1 VEATPLAPTLKPL
14 GVGDVL
20 DRTFNLY
27 KQRPL
32 LFIALSAIWYLLLVI
47 VFVVLAIAVFAGAI
61 ASFVRESPTDIDPAT
76 LAGAISGFIA
86 FLIVGILVAILLFSA
101 QSASLIRAG
110 ALRYLGKEANV
121 GEAFGSGVRA
131 SPRVFLAGVLAF
143 VLIALFWAA
152 AFIVAALIGAIT
164 QSGGLTFVAIF
175 LAVCVALVGT
185 FYLTASWLVAPIVIV
200 VEGLGPIAA
209 LSRAWGLS
217 SGNRWRIIGI
227 QALLALLNVVLS
239 ALISAVFAIGGQADQ
254 GTTIVIQNLANFA
267 STIVWAPV
275 EWLAFTVLYY
285 DLRVRKE
292 AFDLQLA
299 AEALPPS

>member
-1 VEATPLAPTLKPL
+1 
-14 GVGDVL
+14 
-20 DRTFNLY
+20 
-27 KQRPL
+27 
-32 LFIALSAIWYLLLVI
+32 
-47 VFVVLAIAVFAGAI
+47 
-61 ASFVRESPTDIDPAT
+61 
-76 LAGAISGFIA
+76 
-86 FLIVGILVAILLFSA
+86 
-101 QSASLIRAG
+101 
-110 ALRYLGKEANV
+110 
-121 GEAFGSGVRA
+121 
-131 SPRVFLAGVLAF
+131 VLAF